1 MENFRFSENWL
12 IFVGGQKST
21 PGSIFYGDVHLPDRS
36 GRVFHHKRIQSPVSR
51 HSVLVTAPLRLLIHP
66 VLLSGCR
73 LVVTKQI
80 DFFFFLSRSTC
91 SSRITISKIGK
102 LKINT
107 GDDQVTQIVIIIHF
121 AFFQSIFFFSPF
133 QNIIY

>member
-1 MENFRFSENWL
+1 MYIIQKYINVIMCSLRVNFAQRTLQFQFRENKWKISVFENWL

-73 LVVTKQI
+73 LVITKST
-80 DFFFFLSRSTC
+80 FFLS
-91 SSRITISKIGK
+91 
-102 LKINT
+102 
-107 GDDQVTQIVIIIHF
+107 
-121 AFFQSIFFFSPF
+121 FSFNMFTPD
-133 QNIIY
+133 I